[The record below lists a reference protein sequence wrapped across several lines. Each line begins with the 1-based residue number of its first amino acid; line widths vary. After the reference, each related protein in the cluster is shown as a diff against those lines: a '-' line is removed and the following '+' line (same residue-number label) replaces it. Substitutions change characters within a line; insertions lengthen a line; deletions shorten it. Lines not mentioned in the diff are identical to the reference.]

1 MAKSRSTSDAPAPQK
16 ARART
21 PRFDRR
27 RLGFAGIGLAV
38 VFFLAVNLLA
48 GAYLTSSRLDLTQD
62 HLFTLSDGTKQV
74 LTSIQEPID
83 LRLYYTKQLDE
94 LGPYF
99 SGYAQRV
106 DELLATYRR
115 LSHGKLRI
123 ERLDPAPFS
132 PEEDLAVAEGL
143 EGLPIKDDG
152 TLAYFG
158 LTGRNSTDDTQ
169 AIRYLA
175 PERANFLEYDLTRM
189 INDLAHPEK
198 PVVAVLGDLPLM
210 GSQFNRYEPWKVVDA
225 MFQVF
230 DVRFL
235 GGKQD
240 KIDDDV
246 KVLMLAQPHNV
257 DPATLYAIDQFVMRG
272 GRVLAF
278 IDPLAEAMAAGGGM
292 NPMENPEGDAVK
304 AMEPL
309 LASWGVSI
317 PDGKVIGDRATA
329 QRVSARLR
337 GRQIVVDYLPWLAL
351 GQDDLAANDVV
362 TGQLKRLHLNSVG
375 SIEKRDGATTTIEPL
390 VVSSPLAEQIDAE
403 KIKTDPDPAK
413 LIADF
418 VAAGKPFTLA
428 ARVTGPVK
436 TAFPD
441 GPPKGA
447 KADAPQIKESKQPLN
462 LILVAD
468 ADLLADQTWV
478 RSQSLLGQEVDVPVA
493 NNGDFAINALDNLTG
508 SQGLISLRGRGL
520 TDRPFEVVRAMERD
534 AEDKFQAKEQELQ
547 AKLDQTQKK
556 IRSLQDEEQQSGVI
570 LTAAQQQEID
580 KFRGDMI
587 GLRQELRGVQRS
599 LRENVEQLSMWVKII
614 NIWAVPVLIALIALA
629 VAVYRRLRISRAHAA
644 T

>member
-1 MAKSRSTSDAPAPQK
+1 MAKSRSPRDASGAPK
-16 ARART
+16 TPTRA
-21 PRFDRR
+21 PRIDRR

-38 VFFLAVNLLA
+38 VLFLAVNLMA
-48 GAYLTSSRLDLTQD
+48 GVYLTSTRLDLTQD
-62 HLFTLSDGTKQV
+62 HLFTLSSGTKEV
-74 LTSIQEPID
+74 LASIDEPID
-83 LRLYYTKQLDE
+83 LRLYYTKQLDQ

-99 SGYAQRV
+99 SGYAKRV
-106 DELLATYRR
+106 EELLATYRR

-143 EGLPIKDDG
+143 EGLPVKDDG

-189 INDLAHPEK
+189 IADLANPKK

-210 GSQFNRYEPWKVVDA
+210 GSQFNRYAPWKILDA

-235 GGKQD
+235 GGKQG

-246 KVLMLAQPHNV
+246 QVLMLAQPHNV

-278 IDPLAEAMAAGGGM
+278 IDPLAEVMAAGGGM
-292 NPMENPEGDAVK
+292 NPMANPEGDAVK

-309 LASWGVSI
+309 LAAWGVSI
-317 PDGKVIGDRATA
+317 PDGKVIGDRETA
-329 QRVSARLR
+329 QRVTARLR
-337 GRQIVVDYLPWLAL
+337 GRQIVVDYLPWLAI
-351 GQDDLAANDVV
+351 GQDQLAANDVI

-375 SIEKRDGATTTIEPL
+375 SIDQRKGATTTIEPL
-390 VVSSPLAEQIDAE
+390 VVSSSQAEQIDVD

-418 VAAGKPFTLA
+418 VAAGSPFTLA

-441 GPPKGA
+441 GPPKGV
-447 KADAPQIKESKQPLN
+447 KSDAPQLKEAKQPLN

-468 ADLLADQTWV
+468 ADLLADFDLGALPEPA
-478 RSQSLLGQEVDVPVA
+478 RSGRRRADRQQRRFRDQRARQSGRDRGADQPARARPDRPAV
-493 NNGDFAINALDNLTG
+493 
-508 SQGLISLRGRGL
+508 RGRQGHGARRRGQVPRQGAGAAGQ
-520 TDRPFEVVRAMERD
+520 DRRD
-534 AEDKFQAKEQELQ
+534 PEED
-547 AKLDQTQKK
+547 
-556 IRSLQDEEQQSGVI
+556 R
-570 LTAAQQQEID
+570 
-580 KFRGDMI
+580 
-587 GLRQELRGVQRS
+587 
-599 LRENVEQLSMWVKII
+599 
-614 NIWAVPVLIALIALA
+614 LA
-629 VAVYRRLRISRAHAA
+629 PG
-644 T
+644 